1 MDSLLDILDPE
12 TVISATTYSYGISG
26 LLLRFAANLLITGGI
41 IRFLYY
47 PRSKRRDYFFTFIL
61 TSTTIFMLLYL
72 LDNVKIQVGFALG
85 LFAIFGIL
93 RYRTDTLPIREMT
106 YLFTIIGISV
116 INALAKD
123 LGYLELGVTNAIF
136 VGVTWLLESSNI
148 LRHVSSKQIIYE
160 KIELIRPEKSD
171 ELLADLKERTGLNIT
186 KVEIGVI
193 DFLKDTALI
202 NVYYDSRDTNLADNF
217 FKRRFG
223 NQIDEV

>member
-1 MDSLLDILDPE
+1 MNLLFDILEPE
-12 TVISATTYSYGISG
+12 TVGEVTSTYGIAG
-26 LLLRFAANLLITGGI
+26 LLIRFCANLLITGGI

-47 PRSKRRDYFFTFIL
+47 PRSKPRDYFFTFLL

-106 YLFTIIGISV
+106 YLFMIIGISV

-136 VGVTWLLESSNI
+136 ITVTWLMESSNI
-148 LRHVSSKQIIYE
+148 IRHVSSKHIIYE
-160 KIELIRPEKSD
+160 KIELIKPEHS
-171 ELLADLKERTGLNIT
+171 EALLADLKQRTGLNIT
-186 KVEIGVI
+186 KVEIGTI
-193 DFLKDTALI
+193 DFLKDTALLY
-202 NVYYDSRDTNLADNF
+202 VYYDSRETNLADTF
-217 FKRRFG
+217 IKR
-223 NQIDEV
+223 NYTAANDEI